1 MGVFKR
7 LYGVLSRTRNKFT
20 NAFSIISGKRV
31 TAESLNDLEDHL
43 LAADLGIDTVDGI
56 IEVVKKHEK
65 TDFIPKVKEFLL
77 NSLPEYTEGDVELP
91 TVILVVGI
99 NGTGKTTSA
108 AKLAWYYKENNHN
121 VLLVGADTYRAAAV
135 EQLRIW
141 ADRLNIRLVCNE
153 KSQEPSAVLFDGL
166 TAAKAMKSD
175 IVIVDTAG
183 RLHTYQNLMEEL
195 RKMFRIVKTRFSE
208 YHLKSIITID
218 ASLGQNSLS
227 QAKTFAE
234 YLPLDGAMLTKMD
247 GTAKGGI
254 VFSLFKNLNI
264 PVRFIGV
271 GETLED
277 LYIFNKNEYVQGLF
291 GEEKL

>member
-1 MGVFKR
+1 M
-7 LYGVLSRTRNKFT
+7 
-20 NAFSIISGKRV
+20 A
-31 TAESLNDLEDHL
+31 
-43 LAADLGIDTVDGI
+43 GI
-56 IEVVKKHEK
+56 K
-65 TDFIPKVKEFLL
+65 PRKE
-77 NSLPEYTEGDVELP
+77 E
-91 TVILVVGI
+91 
-99 NGTGKTTSA
+99 
-108 AKLAWYYKENNHN
+108 
-121 VLLVGADTYRAAAV
+121 
-135 EQLRIW
+135 
-141 ADRLNIRLVCNE
+141 
-153 KSQEPSAVLFDGL
+153 
-166 TAAKAMKSD
+166 
-175 IVIVDTAG
+175 
-183 RLHTYQNLMEEL
+183 
-195 RKMFRIVKTRFSE
+195 
-208 YHLKSIITID
+208 TID